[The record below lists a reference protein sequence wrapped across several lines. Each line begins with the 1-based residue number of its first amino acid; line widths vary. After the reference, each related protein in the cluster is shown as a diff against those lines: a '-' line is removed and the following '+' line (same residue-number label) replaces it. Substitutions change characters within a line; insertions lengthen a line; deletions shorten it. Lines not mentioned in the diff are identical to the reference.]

1 MGREEEMVY
10 CLIRFRYVCIIKA
23 TELAELDD
31 RAIPKGKSIKYD
43 EVTIS
48 RWTPFWLLIDYVL
61 NSSLHLRLDL
71 ERYIKKVTNTG
82 DLVT

>member
-10 CLIRFRYVCIIKA
+10 CLIRFQYVCIIKT

-61 NSSLHLRLDL
+61 SFFLAFAFRPGKI
-71 ERYIKKVTNTG
+71 YQKG
-82 DLVT
+82 D